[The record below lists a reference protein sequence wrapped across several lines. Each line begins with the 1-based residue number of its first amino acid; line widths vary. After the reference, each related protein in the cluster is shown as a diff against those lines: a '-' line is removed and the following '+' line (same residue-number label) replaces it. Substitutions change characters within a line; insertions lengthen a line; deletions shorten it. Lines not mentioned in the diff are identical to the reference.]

1 MVAPRPRTMAY
12 VVVYAELAVGLG
24 LVVGL
29 LTPAALVGGLLL
41 NVLYFTLMI
50 HDWAE
55 QGQNAMMALI
65 SVVGLFA
72 MSWQV
77 WSVDAALGWFR

>member
-1 MVAPRPRTMAY
+1 MAY
-12 VVVYAELAVGLG
+12 LVVHAELALGLG
-24 LVVGL
+24 LVVGF
-29 LTPAALVGGLLL
+29 LTPVALLGGLLL
-41 NVLYFTLMI
+41 NLLYLVLMI

-65 SVVGLFA
+65 SLVALFA

-77 WSVDAALGWFR
+77 WSLDHAIGLFG